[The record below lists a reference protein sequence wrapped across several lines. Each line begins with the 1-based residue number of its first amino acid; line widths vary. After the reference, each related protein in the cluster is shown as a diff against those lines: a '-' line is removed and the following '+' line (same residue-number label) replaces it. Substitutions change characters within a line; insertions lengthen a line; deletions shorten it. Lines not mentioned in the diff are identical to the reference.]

1 LIVAHAAST
10 RVRQST
16 GEGGVE
22 KGAAELVGFA
32 SYRRDGRGGGV
43 KAGELLLENPDYFC
57 LL

>member
-1 LIVAHAAST
+1 
-10 RVRQST
+10 VRQST

-22 KGAAELVGFA
+22 KGAAELVGFGA
-32 SYRRDGRGGGV
+32 HGGDGRGGGV